1 VAAKQ
6 PRVPLDTVVEV
17 AIEED
22 LVHIRRQVHLR
33 MLDQACPEPLC
44 TASGTVDDREVR
56 QTQVVS
62 DVQVEPLLCQWFLP
76 DHVLISSRFPC
87 PLARHIAI
95 SVVMG
100 KSVRPP
106 QLVGSCGIA
115 TRPAAISRIRA
126 LEAGAMLPDTH
137 T

>member
-1 VAAKQ
+1 
-6 PRVPLDTVVEV
+6 VVEV

-87 PLARHIAI
+87 PLGR
-95 SVVMG
+95 
-100 KSVRPP
+100 
-106 QLVGSCGIA
+106 
-115 TRPAAISRIRA
+115 ISRIGWLGWAQVGIAVQA
-126 LEAGAMLPDTH
+126 LHEAAL
-137 T
+137 